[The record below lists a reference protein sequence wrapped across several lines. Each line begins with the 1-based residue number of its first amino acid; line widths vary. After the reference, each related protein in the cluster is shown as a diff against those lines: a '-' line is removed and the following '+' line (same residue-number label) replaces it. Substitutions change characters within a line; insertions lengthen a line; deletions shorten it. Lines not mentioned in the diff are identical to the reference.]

1 MKILKLVVFAL
12 AISAGSLLHAAPGN
26 SPETSASFKKEIHDL
41 LKNIE
46 LDIEEEVVANLV
58 VSFNEN
64 NEMQVLYVGTTHT
77 PAGKLIKQHLNHKK
91 IKTVLD
97 PSIKKYKLPIRLKP

>member
-1 MKILKLVVFAL
+1 MKTLKLVLFAL
-12 AISAGSLLHAAPGN
+12 AFSAGSLVHATPGN
-26 SPETSASFKKEIHDL
+26 SPETSDSFKKEIQNL

-58 VSFNEN
+58 VSFNEK
-64 NEMQVLYVGTTHT
+64 NEMQVLYVGTEHI
-77 PAGKLIKQHLNHKK
+77 PAGKLIKKHLNHKK